1 MTDHTEA
8 GLTAPFKS
16 GTVWMCI
23 DLFHDVEGG
32 ENMDNDTLY
41 AKAEEWL
48 ETVDADELKAM
59 ILGSVI
65 KYERWE

>member
-16 GTVWMCI
+16 GTVWMNI
-23 DLFHDVEGG
+23 DLFHDVDGG

-48 ETVDADELKAM
+48 ESVDADELKAM

>member
-23 DLFHDVEGG
+23 DLMHDVEGG
-32 ENMDNDTLY
+32 ECMDNDTLY

-65 KYERWE
+65 QYERWE

>member
-1 MTDHTEA
+1 MTDHLDA

-23 DLFHDVEGG
+23 DLFHDVDGG
-32 ENMDNDTLY
+32 ECMDNDALY

-48 ETVDADELKAM
+48 ESVDADELKAM

>member
-1 MTDHTEA
+1 MTDYLDA

-23 DLFHDVEGG
+23 DLFHDVDGG

-48 ETVDADELKAM
+48 ESVDADELKAM

>member
-16 GTVWMCI
+16 STVWMCI
-23 DLFHDVEGG
+23 DLFHDVDGG

-48 ETVDADELKAM
+48 ESVDADELKAM

-65 KYERWE
+65 QYERWE

>member
-23 DLFHDVEGG
+23 DLFHDVDGG
-32 ENMDNDTLY
+32 ENVDNDTLY

-48 ETVDADELKAM
+48 ESVDADELKAM

-65 KYERWE
+65 QYERWE